1 MNALLVGA
9 DRLGNI
15 PEVLDHFGIRIA
27 AHVSGRER
35 TQQRR
40 TASLPSGVEMVI
52 LFTDFVG
59 HNVMHRFREAAV
71 REGVDIVCCRRSVC
85 ALQQAL
91 DKRKA
96 SACEGCE
103 RRKPGK
109 R

>member
-15 PEVLDHFGIRIA
+15 PEVLDQFGIRIA

-40 TASLPSGVEMVI
+40 TASLPTGVEMVI
-52 LFTDFVG
+52 LFTDFLG
-59 HNVMHRFREAAV
+59 HNVMHRFREAAE
-71 REGVDIVCCRRSVC
+71 REGVDVVCCRRSVC

-91 DKRKA
+91 DKRRTLP
-96 SACEGCE
+96 CEGCE
-103 RRKPGK
+103 RRGAG
-109 R
+109 RR